1 MTVSCGAAARHHSI
15 LSLSLAH
22 SKLQVVFNTI
32 DTDRS
37 GTVSVAE
44 FRKAC
49 SQLSLNVSQQELKEF
64 FDSDTSGDQQLDFVE
79 FTNFYVSRLRGVFE
93 QIDKDGSGEIN
104 PHELREAFSEL
115 GYSATERE
123 IKTVLDEV
131 DKDNNQLVDFT
142 EFCSYFCSMPSPSV
156 RGVIEK
162 WASGLSVDVGSDLAP
177 PPLPPASVPIW
188 RALFAGGLA
197 GVVSRTA
204 TAPFEKIKLL
214 AQVS

>member
-1 MTVSCGAAARHHSI
+1 MS
-15 LSLSLAH
+15 LLLLDMSLSPIFLAL
-22 SKLQVVFNTI
+22 SKLQEVFNSI

-37 GTVSVAE
+37 GAVSADE
-44 FRKAC
+44 FRAAC
-49 SQLSLNVSQQELKEF
+49 SKLSLTVSQQELNEF
-64 FDSDTSGDQQLDFVE
+64 LASDTSGDQQLDFVE
-79 FTNFYVSRLRGVFE
+79 FTNFYVSQLRGVFQ
-93 QIDKDGSGEIN
+93 QIDQDGSGEIN
-104 PHELREAFSEL
+104 PHELREAFSKL

-123 IKTVLDEV
+123 IKIVLDEV

-162 WASGLSVDVGSDLAP
+162 WASGLSVDIGSDLAP

-188 RALFAGGLA
+188 RALLAGGLA

-214 AQVS
+214 AQVC